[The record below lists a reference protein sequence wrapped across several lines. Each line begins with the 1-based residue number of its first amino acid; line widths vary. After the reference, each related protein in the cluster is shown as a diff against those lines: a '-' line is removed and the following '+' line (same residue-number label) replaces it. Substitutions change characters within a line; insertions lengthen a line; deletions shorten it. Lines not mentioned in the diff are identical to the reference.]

1 MGWLRNNWFGGEWFI
16 KNDKVC
22 KRAGGN
28 QGIAGIRRWY
38 NTRVVIWPYRLPK
51 FFLALCFLLC
61 SVLGVCVLLL
71 LLIESDQR
79 SKSAAMFWDLGFL
92 GLGISLVSG
101 VTRMDQVSDPR
112 FISLVFF
119 IFRPGQRLENLI
131 SDLKLVCVVSHRSS
145 GFSAVWIRGVGFF
158 WETDGIRLLKAFWV
172 VILLKILCHRSGVL
186 TIQVISA
193 FCEWGLGFF
202 VLWEGTNQGGIRMG
216 TAVIF
221 RTLFSALFCL
231 LLFLVLGSSS
241 QPCLSWLSWFLFNLF
256 LLYSLSQLYVYIV
269 SGGFCWGL
277 LGGIRCSFATGV
289 VISLNTLP
297 FRSACFFHSL
307 LGCYFLGN
315 LNLVYVL
322 VASLEGVLTILATS
336 AVVDG
341 NLGVLMLWGCICPG
355 VIRKEIITVC
365 RALISTYNI
374 FWIFLEPYSGNQ
386 SRFLWIDWFF
396 SKTVS
401 CFGFESFESF
411 MWGGVCWLC
420 IGLGLFAGNGV
431 WLFEREWCKG
441 QIIHHWLQLENKCC
455 DRFLWLWESLEEKG
469 SYWFGQGSFG
479 VVLGIGL
486 LMLTGV
492 FGLGCISSFFGLVHV
507 DGEFF
512 DLGLVERQYFE
523 GGHLKDTRE
532 RVEASED
539 GWNEEQFIV
548 LVLVMY

>member
-1 MGWLRNNWFGGEWFI
+1 MI
-16 KNDKVC
+16 KCVKGL
-22 KRAGGN
+22 GGN
-28 QGIAGIRRWY
+28 QGIAGIRRRY

-61 SVLGVCVLLL
+61 SVLGVCVLLH

-79 SKSAAMFWDLGFL
+79 SKSATVFWVLGFF

-112 FISLVFF
+112 IIFFVFF

-158 WETDGIRLLKAFWV
+158 WETGGIRLLKAFWV
-172 VILLKILCHRSGVL
+172 VILLKILCHRSGAL

-216 TAVIF
+216 TAVVF
-221 RTLFSALFCL
+221 RTLFSALFCF

-241 QPCLSWLSWFLFNLF
+241 KPCLSWL
-256 LLYSLSQLYVYIV
+256 
-269 SGGFCWGL
+269 C
-277 LGGIRCSFATGV
+277 R
-289 VISLNTLP
+289 
-297 FRSACFFHSL
+297 
-307 LGCYFLGN
+307 
-315 LNLVYVL
+315 
-322 VASLEGVLTILATS
+322 LEGVSTILATY

-365 RALISTYNI
+365 RTLFSTYYS
-374 FWIFLEPYSGNQ
+374 FWFFLEPYSGNQ
-386 SRFLWIDWFF
+386 SRFLWLGWFF
-396 SKTVS
+396 LKLFLVLVWSLLS
-401 CFGFESFESF
+401 LLC
-411 MWGGVCWLC
+411 GV
-420 IGLGLFAGNGV
+420 GYAGYVLGWDCLQGMECGCLRGNGV
-431 WLFEREWCKG
+431 RDKLFFIGCNWRINAGE
-441 QIIHHWLQLENKCC
+441 
-455 DRFLWLWESLEEKG
+455 RFLWLWESLEDKG
-469 SYWFGQGSFG
+469 GYWIGQGCSG

-486 LMLTGV
+486 LMLAGV
-492 FGLGCISSFFGLVHV
+492 FGLGCISSFFRLVHM

-512 DLGLVERQYFE
+512 DLGLVERHFFE
-523 GGHLKDTRE
+523 DGHLKDTRE

-548 LVLVMY
+548 